1 MEKENSSQQKE
12 ENLVA
17 LILRPQDKGWIM
29 GEDWEVRVSY
39 LLTLADLKSMIE
51 EQKGISRH
59 RIQLRLKGK
68 VLVPNRENWT
78 LRRTGIYDGY
88 MVMVEPTLS
97 GSWYWNPY
105 EYYADKLLNTVQV
118 EIANANNKRMNIVDL
133 SAKVVCPPIVKTSL
147 RVFLRKYP
155 EHIHIHVDTTNNLMW
170 VSRPQ
175 YAGQLPSFDSNPV
188 ELGSI
193 EYFEPEPFDWEAHAD
208 IDDMYKLEAFEAL
221 NATATVSATAV
232 PESAESTEAVAADGD
247 ENATASEGGDGK
259 DDEAAGE
266 GDASADS
273 VPAGEGHTVVLG
285 DGKDDGSAPA
295 VADKPA
301 VQPATEDDA
310 IPLAESKRNEGDEV
324 VH

>member
-1 MEKENSSQQKE
+1 MDSSQKKE

-17 LILRPQDKGWIM
+17 LVLRPQDKGWIM
-29 GEDWEVRVSY
+29 GEDWDVRVSY
-39 LLTLADLKSMIE
+39 LLTLADLKAMIE
-51 EQKGISRH
+51 EHKGISRH

-105 EYYADKLLNTVQV
+105 DYYADKLLKAVHDEIENT
-118 EIANANNKRMNIVDL
+118 INKRMNIVDL
-133 SAKVVCPPIVKTSL
+133 SAKVACPPIVKTSL

-175 YAGQLPSFDSNPV
+175 YASQLPSFDPNPV

-208 IDDMYKLEAFEAL
+208 IDDMYKLEAFESMA
-221 NATATVSATAV
+221 AASATAAAV
-232 PESAESTEAVAADGD
+232 PAAEGGDEDAGHGDASEGDGEAAADDASAGGDTAGGGDVPDDNDAVAAVDKTIPVG
-247 ENATASEGGDGK
+247 S
-259 DDEAAGE
+259 
-266 GDASADS
+266 
-273 VPAGEGHTVVLG
+273 
-285 DGKDDGSAPA
+285 SAPA
-295 VADKPA
+295 AA
-301 VQPATEDDA
+301 A
-310 IPLAESKRNEGDEV
+310 IPVSEEGAEEV
-324 VH
+324 SAAVEETVP